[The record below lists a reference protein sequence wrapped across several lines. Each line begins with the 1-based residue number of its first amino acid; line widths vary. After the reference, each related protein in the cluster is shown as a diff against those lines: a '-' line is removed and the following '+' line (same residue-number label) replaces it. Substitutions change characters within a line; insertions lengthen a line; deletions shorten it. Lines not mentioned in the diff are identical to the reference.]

1 MVRGAAGDVR
11 APRGRAMT
19 AIDIAAAVTAAFAL
33 VGIAAV
39 DARTMMIE
47 FRLVAVLAAAAL
59 LWHLAG
65 SGLAIVGE
73 TGYEIAAAAAI
84 GVAVIAVPIAAAEFR
99 GRRWPVGGG
108 DAPLLGG
115 IGLLLGLRGL
125 SWALLAGAACALVH
139 RCCLQRK
146 RGRPFAK
153 GRLPIGPGLCA
164 GALVVFL
171 AMLASGAAHA
181 EAAPPAPSPGTDPA
195 GLIAAVE
202 LPPEPFV
209 LPPELAAR
217 QVTVSLED
225 PVPFERLVAELKRVS
240 GLSVLVE
247 ERPGRV
253 SGATTDLPDPPLIAW
268 TFEGALQDLLWS
280 VRDRAGYAA
289 ELRGGDT
296 LVLYRHLDA
305 DWPLPKGA
313 PPAPPPAAEREPAP
327 GLFAAFSESWLG
339 RILGRGRPDRG
350 EAPDAARERPAA
362 RSEAPAQSAAPARP
376 PAESSLVAAP
386 AQSEPAAAPVETAS
400 PPATASAEAAPSP
413 GPAEPR
419 TADDGAG
426 KAAPPAPPPSPA
438 AWPVRAADHETLQG
452 VLSSWA
458 DTAGWTLVWRASR
471 RYALSADAEFRGGF
485 LDAVDQLLADAAT
498 RRSLAATAHAP
509 NRHLVIDD
517 VEGAR

>member
-1 MVRGAAGDVR
+1 
-11 APRGRAMT
+11 MT

-47 FRLVAVLAAAAL
+47 FRLVAVLVAAAL

-65 SGLAIVGE
+65 SGLAALGE

-84 GVAVIAVPIAAAEFR
+84 GVAVIAIPIAAAEFR

-125 SWALLAGAACALVH
+125 SWALLAGAALALVH

-195 GLIAAVE
+195 GRIAAVE

-217 QVTVSLED
+217 QVTVSLEG
-225 PVPFERLVAELKRVS
+225 PVPFARLAAELKRVS

-253 SGATTDLPDPPLIAW
+253 HGATTDLPDPPRLAW

-313 PPAPPPAAEREPAP
+313 PPAPPAAAEREPAP

-350 EAPDAARERPAA
+350 KAPDAASERAAA
-362 RSEAPAQSAAPARP
+362 RSEAPAQSAAVEA
-376 PAESSLVAAP
+376 
-386 AQSEPAAAPVETAS
+386 PAAAAGDEREETAP
-400 PPATASAEAAPSP
+400 PPATAPAAALPASDPAAP
-413 GPAEPR
+413 PA
-419 TADDGAG
+419 ADDGAG
-426 KAAPPAPPPSPA
+426 KAPPPPPPPA
-438 AWPVRAADHETLQG
+438 AWPVRAADHETLQD

-498 RRSLAATAHAP
+498 RRSLAATAHAA